1 MKFLI
6 ILIFILT
13 SCSNNKSN
21 NVKVFDKNNIFE
33 MTVDK
38 YKKMLINYNNKQG
51 YPDIDK

>member
-6 ILIFILT
+6 ILLLLMS
-13 SCSNNKSN
+13 SCGTNKSN
-21 NVKVFDKNNIFE
+21 NVNVIDQNNIFE

-38 YKKMLINYNNKQG
+38 YKQMLMNYNNKQG